1 MTPPGPRRL
10 GAAALAL
17 AGACGGERNP
27 PPPPA
32 ASAPAATLAAASAPA
47 LAAAA
52 SAPAASAP
60 AALAA
65 APAAPG
71 PPSASAAAPA
81 APPLA
86 ADSPWAELALEGF
99 APAVVSLPLGARGP
113 KPVLLAA
120 HGAGDNP
127 SWQCEWWRNLV
138 QNRAFVLCPRGVPA
152 GRLPSG
158 NLGYAYRSEPALE
171 REALAAL
178 AALAARYGPY
188 VDEGRMVYAGFS
200 QGATFGV
207 AFLAKHAER
216 FRAAVL
222 LEGGS
227 RPASWPEARARALG
241 RGGLGRVL
249 LGCGQEGCARG
260 AEQVAR
266 RLEAAGLEVR
276 VFHAAGAGH
285 TYWGTAVERETYA
298 AFGWVVEGDARW
310 GEAEGR

>member
-1 MTPPGPRRL
+1 VTRPRRL
-10 GAAALAL
+10 GPAALAL
-17 AGACGGERNP
+17 ALSLAGGCGERPP

-32 ASAPAATLAAASAPA
+32 AEAPTPGAPTPFGSTAASAPA
-47 LAAAA
+47 GAADAA
-52 SAPAASAP
+52 EAPS
-60 AALAA
+60 
-65 APAAPG
+65 
-71 PPSASAAAPA
+71 

-86 ADSPWAELALEGF
+86 ADSPWAELELKGF

-113 KPVLLAA
+113 RPVLLVA

-127 SWQCEWWRNLV
+127 SWQCEWWRKLV
-138 QNRAFVLCPRGVPA
+138 GDRAFVLCPRGVAA

-158 NLGYAYRSEPALE
+158 NMGYAYASEPALE

-178 AALAARYGPY
+178 AALAARYAPF

-200 QGATFGV
+200 QGASFGV
-207 AFLAKHAER
+207 SLLARHAER

-227 RPASWPEARARALG
+227 RPAAWTQARVQALG

-249 LGCGQEGCARG
+249 LGCGQASCARG

-266 RLEAAGLEVR
+266 RLETGGLEVR

-298 AFGWVVEGDARW
+298 AFGWVIEGDARW
-310 GEAEGR
+310 GDLAAGGP